1 VKETIMTSRSHVI
14 TPMTTRV
21 QSASRAADESAVP
34 AWLDRDAYPFAHHGI
49 DLENGRMHYV
59 DEGAG
64 SPVLLIHGTPTWSF
78 EYRHVIA
85 ALAPRAR
92 VVAPDHLGFGLSARP
107 RDFAYT
113 PEAHS
118 DNLIEL
124 VDRLDLRDVTLVVHD
139 FGGPIGLRLA
149 LDRPDRIARI
159 VIINS
164 WLWPFDDDAVMAKRA
179 KMAGGPIGR
188 FLYKYFN
195 ASLRLIMPSA
205 YGNRS
210 ALTKQIHRQYL
221 EVFRERD
228 ARVRVLHRLAVSLLG
243 SSAYYA
249 RLHARME
256 ELRSKPALVVWGLKD
271 SAFQP
276 YQLDRWRRELPAAGV
291 VTIDDA
297 GHWPHEEAPEAVI
310 AAVARF
316 TGLDRR

>member
-1 VKETIMTSRSHVI
+1 MSTRSQTIPSLAAPAHAATI
-14 TPMTTRV
+14 
-21 QSASRAADESAVP
+21 ASDHNGVP
-34 AWLDRDAYPFAHHGI
+34 AWLDREAYPFAHHWI
-49 DLENGRMHYV
+49 DLAHGRMHYV

-64 SPVLLIHGTPTWSF
+64 APVLLIHGTPTWSF
-78 EYRHVIA
+78 EYRHVIN
-85 ALAPRAR
+85 ALAPHAR
-92 VVAPDHLGFGLSARP
+92 VIAPDHLGFGLSARP

-118 DNLIEL
+118 ENLLEL
-124 VDRLDLRDVTLVVHD
+124 IDRLDLRNVTLVVHD

-179 KMAGGPIGR
+179 RVAGGWVGK

-205 YGNRS
+205 YGNRV
-210 ALTKQIHRQYL
+210 ALTTRIHQQYL
-221 EVFRERD
+221 EVFRNRD

-243 SSAYYA
+243 SSPYFS
-249 RLHARME
+249 RLHDRME
-256 ELRSKPALVVWGLKD
+256 ELRRRPVLIVWGLKD

-276 YQLDRWRRELPAAGV
+276 YQLERWRRELPEATV
-291 VTIDDA
+291 VTVDQA
-297 GHWPHEEAPEAVI
+297 GHWPHEEAPDAVI
-310 AAVARF
+310 AAIGQFAGIR
-316 TGLDRR
+316 